1 MIETIEMIHRLRKL
15 REDHYLTQKEVG
27 KYLWIN
33 QQTYSLYETG
43 KREIPIDML
52 VRLAEFYGVSLDY
65 ILELT
70 EDPTPYPKPKK

>member
-1 MIETIEMIHRLRKL
+1 MFRRLKDL
-15 REDHYLTQKEVG
+15 REDHDLTQKEVG

-33 QQTYSLYETG
+33 QQQYSLYETG
-43 KREIPIDML
+43 KREIPIDVL

-70 EDPTPYPKPKK
+70 EDPTPYSKPKK